1 MSESRDEATGQ
12 FAAEAPQYFG
22 QEGIER
28 EAGYVPLQD
37 DTKAEEP
44 GELTLAEAREQLDQ
58 QLAATPESE
67 VRSYVSGTELADN
80 VTMTEEQ
87 GYKAISDMEAA
98 DKAQADQAQTEALQ
112 KEIDDLR
119 GVKPEPA
126 KIELADDP
134 KFKEAV
140 AIEAANHAKEADE
153 VKQRF
158 SAAIEN
164 ADQIASAAFRAKF
177 PALAAVAPEQWDMIL
192 SMMPPDQAREAVGTI
207 QQLIQVKTA
216 LQEQQSQQAAAR
228 AAQFVM
234 ANDRLEE
241 KIKDVPKAR
250 RTAAESEIVALLQ
263 ENGSDLKGAADFL
276 RSIQGSD
283 VAMGLLWEL
292 GDTRAQLKAIRN
304 APKAIAGRQP
314 LPPVQRPGT
323 TAPRQSAADASI
335 AALDRRLSQTGSEKD
350 AWALFEAR
358 QRARG

>member
-1 MSESRDEATGQ
+1 MSDRDEATGQ

-22 QEGIER
+22 REGIER

-37 DTKAEEP
+37 DTKPEEP

-58 QLAATPESE
+58 QLASTPESE
-67 VRSYVSGTELADN
+67 VRSYVSGIELADN
-80 VTMTEEQ
+80 VTMTPEQ
-87 GYKAISDMEAA
+87 GYKALSDMEAA

-112 KEIDDLR
+112 KEIDELR
-119 GVKPEPA
+119 GVKEEA
-126 KIELADDP
+126 KPQFTQDDP

-153 VKQRF
+153 VKQKY

-164 ADQIASAAFRAKF
+164 ADQIASAAFRARF
-177 PALAAVAPEQWDMIL
+177 PELAAQPVEQWQNALAT
-192 SMMPPDQAREAVGTI
+192 MPTERAQEAIGTL
-207 QQLIQVKTA
+207 QHLMQVKAA
-216 LQEQQSQQAAAR
+216 LQQQQSQQAEAERTRFKAA
-228 AAQFVM
+228 
-234 ANDRLEE
+234 NERLEE
-241 KIKDVPKAR
+241 KIKDVPKER
-250 RTAAESEIVALLQ
+250 RAAAENEIVALLQ

-276 RSIQGSD
+276 RGLQGSD

-304 APKAIAGRQP
+304 APKALAARNQ

-323 TAPRQSAADASI
+323 TMPRQSSADASI